1 MNIKEMLLFQHT
13 SAWINILYISGRITG
28 ATCGIWMS
36 VTSRQNSVEIMIIFC
51 SRLIDHFLQYYY
63 SISEDENKQQRKL
76 FLCDQKW
83 HWFIQFGTKL

>member
-36 VTSRQNSVEIMIIFC
+36 VTSRQNSVEINYDNFLFSSHISLSSII
-51 SRLIDHFLQYYY
+51 IT
-63 SISEDENKQQRKL
+63 SISEDENEQQRRL
-76 FLCDQKW
+76 FLCDQK
-83 HWFIQFGTKL
+83 